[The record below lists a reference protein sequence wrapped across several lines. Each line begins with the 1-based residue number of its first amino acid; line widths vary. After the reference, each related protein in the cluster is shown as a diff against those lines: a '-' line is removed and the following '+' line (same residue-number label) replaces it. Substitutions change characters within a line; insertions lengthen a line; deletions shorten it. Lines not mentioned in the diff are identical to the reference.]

1 MSNPV
6 EPPSPARADSG
17 HHRKN
22 LIDQPD
28 HKDGHVPPG
37 ATAGLDGPATRAT
50 GKRRWGR
57 RRATG
62 QPKKKGS
69 LLKELPVLLIIA
81 FGLAVLIK
89 TFLFQAFFIPSGSME
104 PTLHGCTG
112 CTGDRVLVNKV
123 VYYFGDPQPGDIVV
137 FEGPDTW
144 APEVQIAE
152 PTNWFASI
160 MATLGR
166 AIGVGPPS
174 EKDYVKRVVAVSGQ
188 TVECCDAQGRVLVD
202 GEPVEEPY
210 IVTDSPLPTR
220 SFAAVTVPEGRLW
233 VMGDNRAGSADSRY
247 HVTDQ
252 YSGTIAVDDVIGKA
266 AIIVWPFSRF
276 TMLDDPDIQGFGA
289 AALSGLPAY
298 SAAGVPMALGAGI
311 VVVPFAVGRRAGL
324 RGRSPPKGGVQLM
337 TPRGRYVCP
346 GKTDVSDPSP
356 RVR

>member
-1 MSNPV
+1 MAEHSVQEAPTV
-6 EPPSPARADSG
+6 SRRG
-17 HHRKN
+17 
-22 LIDQPD
+22 
-28 HKDGHVPPG
+28 
-37 ATAGLDGPATRAT
+37 AGLWRDFVVPLLLALLFAFVF
-50 GKRRWGR
+50 K
-57 RRATG
+57 AFLV
-62 QPKKKGS
+62 QP
-69 LLKELPVLLIIA
+69 
-81 FGLAVLIK
+81 
-89 TFLFQAFFIPSGSME
+89 FFIPSGSME
-104 PTLHGCTG
+104 RTLHGCPG
-112 CTGDRVLVNKV
+112 CPGDRVLVNKV